1 MITKV
6 VKTTESANKY
16 YAAVEL
22 YGLSTDSKP
31 TDEQNGTLFLEMNTG
46 KVFVYDAQNTT
57 WFEL

>member
-31 TDEQNGTLFLEMNTG
+31 TDEQNGTLFFEMDTK
-46 KVFVYDAQNTT
+46 KVYIFNGASST
-57 WFEL
+57 WIEL